1 MRILKWIGLGLAA
14 ILLVV
19 VAALVLIRFIIDP
32 NDFKYQI
39 SVLVKD
45 TTGYRLSLQG
55 DLSWSF
61 YPILGF
67 ESNQAALAASADL
80 EPFLTVAN
88 MALGIRVLPLFSGE
102 LQVDQLQIEGVDA
115 RFSVDQAGQS
125 NWQVI
130 DGDSAAAAVNP
141 QAPAPSPSPSQ
152 ATSEEAA
159 GPLPQVSIPL
169 VRVLDAQVHYRDASG
184 DNATDISINVSKLEL
199 TNVQAQ
205 EPVTVL
211 LEAGL
216 AQSGGATVSLSL
228 QGELLPDLEKQ
239 HFLLAPLQI
248 NATLDNVLPAP
259 ISLDIAA
266 ELDIDLPQDQARFTL
281 QQLQTSGVSVQGELV
296 AQGITSQPSYQG
308 RLSSRPIKLPVLF
321 QALALE
327 MPTTA
332 SADVFKTADF
342 ALTFSGDSTQAK
354 LSDLLVHL
362 DSSTLS
368 GRVGVTDFTTQA
380 LTFDLLLDRIN
391 VDHYLPASDEGAAA
405 TDKPAAGGA
414 APASESL
421 LPVELLRGLNMAGHL
436 RANQVIL
443 QQETLNNLV
452 LRVEAQQGVL
462 QVTQLSTELLQGNL
476 NGRFVLDARGARPSL
491 TSDVDINEIELTGI
505 SSRFMADSLLSGKAS
520 LTLDAKADGN
530 TVDELLQSALG
541 QLHLNLDQGVLHG
554 VNLNAVVVDA
564 LRDKLSTVE
573 YLYPDYQEKLPR
585 QLRKDTE
592 ISKLIADA
600 KVENGQLIMPKF
612 EFFTGESGIDASGRI
627 DLLEQGFDYQFGIV
641 LSSIER
647 NKYLKGT
654 RWPVRCN
661 GQLSGAP
668 ADWCRPDI
676 KAMGSILSQAASK
689 AIKDKGAAELG
700 DKVGLEAEDR
710 EQLKDEVQEKLEA
723 EEERAKRKL
732 QDKLDK
738 WLKR

>member
-1 MRILKWIGLGLAA
+1 
-14 ILLVV
+14 
-19 VAALVLIRFIIDP
+19 
-32 NDFKYQI
+32 
-39 SVLVKD
+39 
-45 TTGYRLSLQG
+45 
-55 DLSWSF
+55 
-61 YPILGF
+61 
-67 ESNQAALAASADL
+67 
-80 EPFLTVAN
+80 
-88 MALGIRVLPLFSGE
+88 
-102 LQVDQLQIEGVDA
+102 
-115 RFSVDQAGQS
+115 
-125 NWQVI
+125 
-130 DGDSAAAAVNP
+130 
-141 QAPAPSPSPSQ
+141 
-152 ATSEEAA
+152 
-159 GPLPQVSIPL
+159 
-169 VRVLDAQVHYRDASG
+169 
-184 DNATDISINVSKLEL
+184 
-199 TNVQAQ
+199 
-205 EPVTVL
+205 
-211 LEAGL
+211 
-216 AQSGGATVSLSL
+216 
-228 QGELLPDLEKQ
+228 
-239 HFLLAPLQI
+239 
-248 NATLDNVLPAP
+248 
-259 ISLDIAA
+259 
-266 ELDIDLPQDQARFTL
+266 
-281 QQLQTSGVSVQGELV
+281 
-296 AQGITSQPSYQG
+296 
-308 RLSSRPIKLPVLF
+308 
-321 QALALE
+321 
-327 MPTTA
+327 
-332 SADVFKTADF
+332 
-342 ALTFSGDSTQAK
+342 
-354 LSDLLVHL
+354 
-362 DSSTLS
+362 
-368 GRVGVTDFTTQA
+368 
-380 LTFDLLLDRIN
+380 
-391 VDHYLPASDEGAAA
+391 DHYLPASDEGAAA